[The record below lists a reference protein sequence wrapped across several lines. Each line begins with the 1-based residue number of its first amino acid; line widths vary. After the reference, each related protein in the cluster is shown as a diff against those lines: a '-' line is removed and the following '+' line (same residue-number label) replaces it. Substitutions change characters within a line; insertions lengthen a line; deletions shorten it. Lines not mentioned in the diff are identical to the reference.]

1 MVILAIVTVIEVIKK
16 SAEFLAKK
24 GVESPRLD
32 SELIVA
38 NVLGIQRLQLYL
50 NFDKIIPPEKAEVIK
65 EMLIKRGK
73 RIPLQHILG
82 SVGFYAVNIKI
93 DRRALIPRPETEL
106 LVENAVLLLKGI
118 ESPSVLDFGTG
129 SGCIGIAI
137 AKHIP
142 DAKIT
147 AIDISKDALELARE
161 NARINNV
168 DDRIEFVQGDGFSVF
183 SLKEE
188 LVLNKFKPKTATV
201 FDAIV
206 SNPPY
211 IPTEEIARLQPEV
224 RDYDPLIALDGGKDG
239 LDVIRILARETGS
252 FLKQNGFLAIEI
264 GAGQIENVLKTM
276 EQNHWKIESVIKDY
290 NRIDRIVI
298 ARKS

>member
-1 MVILAIVTVIEVIKK
+1 MTVIEVIKK

-50 NFDKIIPPEKAEVIK
+50 NFDKIIPSEKAEVIK

-142 DAKIT
+142 TAKIT

-168 DDRIEFVQGDGFSVF
+168 DDRTEFVQGDGFSVF

-188 LVLNKFKPKTATV
+188 VVLNELKPNPAPL

-239 LDVIRILARETGS
+239 LDVIRILAKESGS

-264 GAGQIENVLKTM
+264 GAGQIDNVFKIM

-290 NRIDRIVI
+290 NKIDRIVI

>member
-1 MVILAIVTVIEVIKK
+1 LVILTIVTVIEVIKK

-50 NFDKIIPPEKAEVIK
+50 NFDKIIPSEKAEVIK

-142 DAKIT
+142 TAKIT

-168 DDRIEFVQGDGFSVF
+168 DDRTEFVQGDGFSVF

-188 LVLNKFKPKTATV
+188 VVLNELKPNPAPL

-239 LDVIRILARETGS
+239 LDVIRILAKESGS

-264 GAGQIENVLKTM
+264 GAGQIDNVFKIM

-290 NRIDRIVI
+290 NKIDRIVI

>member
-50 NFDKIIPPEKAEVIK
+50 NFDKIIPSEKAEVIK

-82 SVGFYAVNIKI
+82 SVGFYSVNIKI

-168 DDRIEFVQGDGFSVF
+168 DDRIEFVQGDGFLVF
-183 SLKEE
+183 SQKEG
-188 LVLNKFKPKTATV
+188 LVLNKFKPKTATL

-224 RDYDPLIALDGGKDG
+224 RDYDPLIALDGGRDG
-239 LDVIRILARETGS
+239 LDVIRILSHESGS
-252 FLKQNGFLAIEI
+252 FLKQNGFLAAEI
-264 GAGQIENVLKTM
+264 GAGQSDNVLKIM
-276 EQNHWKIESVIKDY
+276 EQNHWKIESIIKDY
-290 NRIDRIVI
+290 NKINRIVI
-298 ARKS
+298 ARKN

>member
-1 MVILAIVTVIEVIKK
+1 MVILTIVTVIEVIKK

-50 NFDKIIPPEKAEVIK
+50 NFDKIIPSEKAEVIK

-142 DAKIT
+142 TAKIT

-168 DDRIEFVQGDGFSVF
+168 DDRTEFVQGDGFSVF

-188 LVLNKFKPKTATV
+188 VVLNELKPNPAPL

-239 LDVIRILARETGS
+239 LDVIRILAKESGS

-264 GAGQIENVLKTM
+264 GAGQIDNVFKIM

-290 NRIDRIVI
+290 NKIDRIVI